1 MPKRM
6 AYDRWLFFT
15 TALLAVGG
23 LFMVGSASNYV
34 ALDFWERPS
43 AYLFKH
49 LFHLA
54 LGFVVMLGALTIR
67 YQRLANRSLT
77 VGLLA
82 LCFAGLLLVL
92 AMPAAHGAHRWI
104 PIGILKLQPSELAKL
119 AVVIFMASLLARREE
134 QVNEFA
140 SVPLPGLLVV
150 GGMALLVVIEPDLGS
165 AVLMV
170 ATAGVMIFMA
180 GLSWKWI
187 AGLGGM
193 GVAGFLVGVVAEPY
207 RLERIKSFL
216 NPSLDT
222 LGSNFQLTQSLIA
235 VGSGGLT
242 GVGLGQGHQKAF
254 YVPAAHTDF
263 IYAVVG
269 EELGLVG
276 TGLLLVAFLIIFW
289 RGLRAAVR
297 APDRFGFYL
306 ALGLTSLFVVQALIN
321 IGVCLGLLPTK
332 GLPLPLVSYGGSSL
346 VTSLAAMGLLLNVSQ
361 HSN

>member
-15 TALLAVGG
+15 TVFLAVGG

-34 ALDFWERPS
+34 ALDFWESPS

-49 LFHLA
+49 LTHLGI
-54 LGFVVMLGALTIR
+54 GFVILLGALTMR
-67 YQRLANRSLT
+67 YQKLAHRSLILA
-77 VGLLA
+77 LLA
-82 LCFAGLLLVL
+82 VCFAGLVLVL
-92 AMPAAHGAHRWI
+92 AMPAANGAHRWI
-104 PIGILKLQPSELAKL
+104 PFGFLKLQPSELSKL
-119 AVVIFMASLLARREE
+119 AIVIFMASILARKEE
-134 QVNEFA
+134 QVNDFW
-140 SVPLPGLLVV
+140 SVPLPCLLVV
-150 GGMALLVVIEPDLGS
+150 GSIALLVVIEPDLGS
-165 AVLMV
+165 AVMMV
-170 ATAGVMIFMA
+170 VTAGVMIFMA

-187 AGLGGM
+187 TGLGGL
-193 GVAGFLVGVVAEPY
+193 GVVGFLISVVVEPY
-207 RLERIKSFL
+207 RLERIKTFL

-222 LGSNFQLTQSLIA
+222 LGSSFQLNQSLIA

-254 YVPAAHTDF
+254 YIPAAHTDF
-263 IYAVVG
+263 IYAVIG
-269 EELGLVG
+269 EELGLLG
-276 TGLLLVAFLIIFW
+276 TGLLLMAFLIIFW
-289 RGLRAAVR
+289 RGTRAAVR

-306 ALGLTSLFVVQALIN
+306 ALGLTNLLVLQALIN

-346 VTSLAAMGLLLNVSQ
+346 LTSLAAMGILLNVSQ